1 MTSSFQR
8 GRSAAASMAGR
19 AGSPKNKVSRGTLG
33 SPAAPEIGENGNQ
46 EKDATKRDLRA
57 LGTALRVYR
66 EDRSRE
72 KVAQAA
78 GIKRSQLSG
87 YEQGKKEP
95 RPQTLAKIAEALEVT
110 VPAIEALAGLLSLAP
125 ELLDRSHDP
134 AGAQALARA
143 VRWVTRFRAAE
154 ATILAGGCP
163 PPMAKSEHLGLKDIE
178 ANHQAELLWERLEPY
193 TAPER
198 RAIVLEGKEFQIWP
212 LSRLLCQKSID
223 AASAEPSKA
232 LELAELAELISPLVA
247 GRAASRLRLQGY
259 CAFHVS
265 NAHRVSGSLPA
276 AAEALER
283 AEELWHAGAAG
294 DLNQFLSEARVLGLK
309 ASLRRE
315 QRRLSEALDLLDL
328 ALEIAGNGEMKYL
341 LLNRAKTLEEM
352 GKYEDAIATLNQAR
366 PHIDTER
373 EPRLAW
379 NQLMNVLVNLCRLE
393 RYAEAE
399 QSLGELHELAQEVVA
414 GVSQTRQTWLE
425 GWIAAGMGRLEEAEA
440 ALSAVREEFLTRDIG
455 YDAALASLDICTLYL
470 QQGRTAAVKKLSAQ
484 IVTSF
489 REQGVH
495 REAMAAVRLFRAA
508 AARELATVEL
518 ARRLGEFLRRARH
531 EVGVRFGG

>member
-1 MTSSFQR
+1 
-8 GRSAAASMAGR
+8 MAGR

-33 SPAAPEIGENGNQ
+33 PPPAPKIGENENL

-57 LGTALRVYR
+57 LGAALRVYR

-78 GIKRSQLSG
+78 GIKRSQLSA
-87 YEQGKKEP
+87 YEHGKKEP

-134 AGAQALARA
+134 ARAQALARA
-143 VRWVTRFRAAE
+143 VRWAARLRSAEMEILRGSLLTLPE
-154 ATILAGGCP
+154 ASEKLA
-163 PPMAKSEHLGLKDIE
+163 LKDVE
-178 ANHQAELLWERLEPY
+178 ADRQAEMLWERLEPY

-198 RAIVLEGKEFQIWP
+198 RAIVLEGREFQVWP
-212 LSRLLCQKSID
+212 LSRLLCHKTID
-223 AASAEPSKA
+223 AASAEPSTA
-232 LELAELAELISPLVA
+232 LALAELAELIAPLVA
-247 GRAASRLRLQGY
+247 GGSESRWRLQGF

-265 NAHRVSGSLPA
+265 SAHRVNGSLPA
-276 AAEALER
+276 ASAALER
-283 AEELWHAGAAG
+283 AEAFWQAGAAG
-294 DLNQFLSEARVLGLK
+294 DPAMRLETARVLGLK
-309 ASLRRE
+309 ASLLRA
-315 QRRLSEALDLLDL
+315 QRNLVESLELLDQ
-328 ALEIAGNGEMKYL
+328 ALEVDDGGLRAHL
-341 LLNRAKTLEEM
+341 LINRAKTLEEM
-352 GKYEDAIATLNQAR
+352 GDYEAAIATLHLAR
-366 PHIDTER
+366 HHIDAEH

-379 NQLMNVLVNLCRLE
+379 NQRINVLVNLCRLG

-399 QSLGELHELAQEVVA
+399 RSLGELHELAHEVVA

-440 ALSAVREEFLTRDIG
+440 ALSTVREEFLGREIG
-455 YDAALASLDICTLYL
+455 YDAALASLDLCTLYL
-470 QQGRTAAVKKLSAQ
+470 QQGRTAEVKTLSAQ

-531 EVGVRFGG
+531 EAGVRFGG